1 MMRPNILIC
10 LTVGVM
16 GGTSLETERN
26 CGRVLEDGVC
36 LIENYQREKVPEK
49 GNTEIKTAFIE
60 QKVRSLDSKRNSIEI
75 DFKIALRWQDSG
87 IKSNFSDKDLRNGG
101 IGLDLKSDF
110 WEIWKPDLYIYDLK
124 DYKVIWSDQIRL
136 ASLKVLS
143 LNNTNGLDNWIEWVM
158 EANAHIHC
166 DLDLHYYPMDNQT
179 CEFRLGSQSPNYKF
193 ILDERIESN
202 HTPYEAQTNEFF
214 INISFFQE
222 KHELNQKYQNNLGF
236 NIKILRKT
244 TSFVLRYYL
253 TSAAIVLAS
262 QVSFIIPIDALPG
275 RIGLI
280 VTLFLTLTNIFIHQ
294 MVIKYVC
301 YKVESSS

>member
-1 MMRPNILIC
+1 MMRLILLIY
-10 LTVGVM
+10 LTVEIM
-16 GGTSLETERN
+16 GDTSLETEKN

-49 GNTEIKTAFIE
+49 GNTEIRTAFIE

-75 DFKIALRWQDSG
+75 DFKIALRWQDFG
-87 IKSNFSDKDLRNGG
+87 IKSNLSDKDVQNGG

-110 WEIWKPDLYIYDLK
+110 WEIWKPDLYIYNLK

-143 LNNTNGLDNWIEWVM
+143 MNNSNGQDNWIEWVM
-158 EANAHIHC
+158 EANAHIYC
-166 DLDLHYYPMDNQT
+166 DLDLHYYPMDNQS

-193 ILDERIESN
+193 VLDELIESK
-202 HTPYEAQTNEFF
+202 HVPYEAQTDEFF
-214 INISFFQE
+214 LNISFFQE
-222 KHELNQKYQNNLGF
+222 EHELNRNNQNNLGF
-236 NIKILRKT
+236 KIKILRKT
-244 TSFVLRYYL
+244 KSFVLRYYL
-253 TSAAIVLAS
+253 TSAAIVHAS

-294 MVIKYVC
+294 MVIKYFC
-301 YKVESSS
+301 YKLKFL